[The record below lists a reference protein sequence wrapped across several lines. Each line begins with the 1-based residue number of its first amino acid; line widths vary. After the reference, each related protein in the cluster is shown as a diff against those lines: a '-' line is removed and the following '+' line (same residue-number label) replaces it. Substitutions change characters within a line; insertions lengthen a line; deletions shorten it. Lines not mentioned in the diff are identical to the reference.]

1 MELVSGALD
10 PRGLKSPSPIFKNFN
25 SASSSFFPNCI
36 DHFQS
41 LPAALATA
49 GSDWDWDL
57 CFPVLRPESI
67 LMPSWLFT
75 VFNIILANILGVFP
89 YVKGNCWRVSNKD
102 VTWYI
107 SEWYKFFLKDPWLQS
122 YQKRVKLLSMERS
135 KKTHSFLVWRINIS
149 VLIILCMVIL
159 GEMTEEFALH
169 LWDHSIVKHCENV
182 KYGYIFLSP
191 V

>member
-10 PRGLKSPSPIFKNFN
+10 PRGLESPSPIFKNFN
-25 SASSSFFPNCI
+25 SASSSFFLNCI

-102 VTWYI
+102 VTWP
-107 SEWYKFFLKDPWLQS
+107 EWYKFFLRILDCKVTRKEWSFSPWREL
-122 YQKRVKLLSMERS
+122 RRHTV
-135 KKTHSFLVWRINIS
+135 FLFEGQTFQCWSSCVWTSWGRWLKS
-149 VLIILCMVIL
+149 
-159 GEMTEEFALH
+159 LH
-169 LWDHSIVKHCENV
+169 FICET
-182 KYGYIFLSP
+182 IP
-191 V
+191 